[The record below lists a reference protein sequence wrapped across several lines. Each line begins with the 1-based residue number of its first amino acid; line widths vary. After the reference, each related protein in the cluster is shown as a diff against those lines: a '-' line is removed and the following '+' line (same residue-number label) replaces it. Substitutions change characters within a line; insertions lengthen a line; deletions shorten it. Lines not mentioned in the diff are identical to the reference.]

1 MVQRKL
7 IWSNRA
13 KISLY
18 SILKFY
24 ADRNKS
30 KTYSEKLYN
39 KFNQEIQLLLK
50 YPNLGINSDLKNV
63 RGLITGNYIIYYEVT
78 QKEIIIHTIWD
89 SRQNPEALKIK

>member
-1 MVQRKL
+1 MVQRRL

-24 ADRNKS
+24 ADRNSS
-30 KTYSEKLYN
+30 KTYSEKLYK
-39 KFNQEIQLLLK
+39 KFNKEIQLLLK
-50 YPNLGINSDLKNV
+50 YPNIGIMTDLKNV
-63 RGLITGNYIIYYEVT
+63 RGLIIGNYIIYYEVSL
-78 QKEIIIHTIWD
+78 KEIIIHTIWD